1 MTKRTLLVAMF
12 ALMAT
17 IGANAQIVNTL
28 IIETRVDEQYAA
40 VDGQENGAA
49 SGFMGKFLNFK
60 MAGNLSDELSYS
72 WRQRINK
79 PQADGSMFNAT
90 DWIYLTY
97 HKDNWNLSAGKQVVA
112 IGGYEYDRAPID
124 IYFASEYWQH
134 IACYQ
139 FGMSAGYAFG
149 EDGADNLTF
158 QICQSPLGNR
168 ADNLMAYNLMWCGSH
183 GSWKTIYSLNL
194 LESAPGELV
203 NYIALGNR
211 FGLGDVVVELDFM
224 NRSMVDDMTL
234 LKNFSVV
241 ADVNWS
247 VYEKMNVFGK
257 VSYDQNDTNLVTD
270 SCVLPGSKLTR
281 LGGGFEYFPMGANRN
296 LRIHVAADYITGESL
311 MSALKPNS
319 YMFSMG
325 LTWRLNLLK

>member
-28 IIETRVDEQYAA
+28 ILETRVDEQYVA
-40 VDGQENGAA
+40 VDGQTNGAA

-79 PQADGSMFNAT
+79 PQTDGSLFNAT

-139 FGMSAGYAFG
+139 FGMSAAYTFG
-149 EDGADNLTF
+149 EGADNLTF
-158 QICQSPLGNR
+158 QVCQSPLGNR
-168 ADNLMAYNLMWCGSH
+168 SDNLMAYNLMWCGSH

-194 LESAPGELV
+194 MQSTPDKLV
-203 NYIALGNR
+203 NYISLGNR
-211 FGLGDVVVELDFM
+211 FGFADVVVELDFR
-224 NRSMVDDMTL
+224 NRSMVDEITL
-234 LKNFSVV
+234 FKNFSVV

-247 VYEKMNVFGK
+247 VNEKINLFGK
-257 VSYDQNDTNLVTD
+257 VSYDQNDTDLVTD

-281 LGGGFEYFPMGANRN
+281 LGGGFEYFPVDGNRN
-296 LRIHVAADYITGESL
+296 IRFHAVADYVMGESIV
-311 MSALKPNS
+311 SALAPNS
-319 YMFSMG
+319 MMFSLG
-325 LTWRLNLLK
+325 LTWRLNLLQ